1 MRNGEQRSDTEL
13 LLAARTCSEPFGA
26 FYERHF
32 VSVLA
37 FFRRRRLNARDG

>member
-13 LLAARTCSEPFGA
+13 LLAARTCAEPFGV

-32 VSVLA
+32 ASVLA
-37 FFRRRRLNARDG
+37 FFRRPRLNARDG

>member
-1 MRNGEQRSDTEL
+1 MRNGEQRSATEL
-13 LLAARTCSEPFGA
+13 LLAARTCAEPFGV

-32 VSVLA
+32 ASELA